1 MTSVAVID
9 HGAGNLVSMMRAL
22 EMVGANPTLVRSGEL
37 TGFDRVVLPGVGATG
52 PAMRTLDRTGL
63 ADELRNYRGSLL
75 GVCVVMQL
83 LFDYSTEDDTECL
96 GLIRGDVQLIDAT
109 PLPHIG
115 WNSVAHDDQTMFS
128 GLGDNPLF
136 YFVHSFAVRPS
147 DPASVVG
154 RTTYGED
161 TFASCVASG
170 PVTGLQ
176 FHPERSG
183 AAGLRLLANFLGARK
198 LRHDAA

>member
-9 HGAGNLVSMMRAL
+9 HGAGNLVSMVRAL
-22 EMVGANPTLVRSGEL
+22 ETVGADPSLVRSGPL
-37 TGFDRVVLPGVGATG
+37 AQYDRVVLPGVGATG
-52 PAMRTLDRTGL
+52 PAMRTLHQTGL
-63 ADELRNYRGSLL
+63 ADELRSYRGALL
-75 GVCVVMQL
+75 GVCVGMQL

-96 GLIRGDVQLIDAT
+96 GLIRGQVQRIDAT

-115 WNSVAHDDQTMFS
+115 WNSVAHDGRTIFS
-128 GLGDNPLF
+128 GLARDPLF

-147 DPASVVG
+147 DPVSVVG

-170 PVTGLQ
+170 SVTGLQ

-183 AAGLRLLANFLGARK
+183 TAGLRVLGNFIDSSEAV
-198 LRHDAA
+198 HDAA